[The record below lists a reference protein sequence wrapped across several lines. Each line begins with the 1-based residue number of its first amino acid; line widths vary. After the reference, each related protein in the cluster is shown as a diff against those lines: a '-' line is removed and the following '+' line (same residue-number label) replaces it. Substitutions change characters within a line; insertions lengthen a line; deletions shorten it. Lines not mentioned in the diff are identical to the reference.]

1 MDTKQEAKSLAYYV
15 LDVFTTEKYKGNP
28 LAVVVTN
35 VDLSVMDYKSIAKE
49 FGYSETSFIQYS
61 EKLNTLKVRSFTP
74 TGFEINGAGHNLLGA
89 VHAFIFDEKQFKS
102 NLNEFPE
109 IIMKDKIVVISVA
122 GSKLGLLQQPALFKK
137 SVPTSLLSKALSL
150 SEKEIGYDD
159 LTPTVV
165 ATEVSHLMVPLK
177 DEEVLTKIVSDK
189 GLLSELAKLYKF
201 QGVYCFSISKDTH
214 ELSIKSR
221 FFNPGI
227 GIDED
232 PATGSAAGPLAGF
245 LKNAEI
251 INKHQEYKII
261 QGEAMDRN
269 SIIDVQ
275 VQDDGIMVSGD
286 SVMVMKGTLFI

>member
-1 MDTKQEAKSLAYYV
+1 MIKRKEAKILVYCV

-28 LAVVVTN
+28 LAVVVTDI
-35 VDLSVMDYKSIAKE
+35 DLSLMDYKNISKE

-89 VHAFIFDEKQFKS
+89 VHAFILDKKQFKS
-102 NLNEFPE
+102 NLIEFPE
-109 IIMKDKIVVISVA
+109 IIMKDKIVAVSLA

-137 SVPTSLLSKALSL
+137 SVTTGSLSKALSL
-150 SEKEIGYDD
+150 SVEEIGYDD

-177 DEEVLTKIVSDK
+177 NEEVLTKIVSDK
-189 GLLSELAKLYKF
+189 GLLSELATSYNF
-201 QGVYCFSISKDTH
+201 QGVYCFTIIKDTP

-245 LKNAEI
+245 LENAEI
-251 INKHQEYKII
+251 IKKRQEYKFI
-261 QGEAMDRN
+261 QGEAMDRA
-269 SIIDVQ
+269 SEISVQ
-275 VQDDGIMVSGD
+275 VQDDGIMVSGN
-286 SVMVMKGTLFI
+286 SVMVMKGTLFL